1 MTDMSVSAASTAQ
14 AAAAYA
20 AGQVA
25 NAATDPAEAPAS
37 SNSDNQIV
45 AGQNSMPE
53 DIVEL
58 SDEALAAAFDLAY
71 TQWVMGWLYT
81 DDTVA
86 GTGTP
91 LTKIETEKVEGDPV
105 PGDIKVGDDYFRIID
120 RNPGN
125 PGDATA
131 YQTLQKQIW
140 GGDSFRPIFLELEAF
155 DKHKQWEREAF
166 RHDKALVDALYFGQ
180 SDSDAYKEALQAVYK
195 KYGRDEDGNQI
206 VDPVRQAI
214 IGLYGGSDDKAALN
228 GAIDIAL
235 GQRGIKRN
243 EIANIDIGHVALN
256 GKVQLTFKDG
266 RDPLDLDEDYVTL
279 FAINVLQDERA
290 ERKKTVET
298 ELNAHYGQLIKDLG
312 VNWIDIEGW
321 SVTKDGKF
329 HLFTSRRDD
338 GGEQL
343 IDHVIDDPALAAVA
357 TDYNQM
363 SLEDMRISH
372 ESFNARQMM
381 WARIS
386 GYEPPPD
393 GPPTYDDPPIDWSD
407 VQALQKANFEKQMAA
422 APAQPADNANGS
434 EASATNSDEPEE
446 TEAEKEAARARRK
459 LLLSMGIRA
468 ESNPDDNKPG
478 WMSSGEIA
486 RLNARYADAM
496 SARDRMLQRFTRKGE
511 LEGITDGITKE
522 APKEIAD
529 RASPLSQE
537 S

>member
-1 MTDMSVSAASTAQ
+1 MTDISVSAASTVQTAATYAASQ
-14 AAAAYA
+14 AAGGVAEPTVTSADSAAPT
-20 AGQVA
+20 
-25 NAATDPAEAPAS
+25 AATGS
-37 SNSDNQIV
+37 T
-45 AGQNSMPE
+45 MPE
-53 DIVEL
+53 DTVEL
-58 SDEALAAAFDLAY
+58 SDEALAAAYDLAY

-91 LTKIETEKVEGDPV
+91 LTKIETEKVEGEPG

-125 PGDATA
+125 PGDGTA
-131 YQTLQKQIW
+131 YQSLQKQIW
-140 GGDSFRPIFLELEAF
+140 GDGSFRPIFFELEAF
-155 DKHKQWEREAF
+155 DKHKLWEREAF
-166 RHDKALVDALYFGQ
+166 WHDTQLVEARYFGQ
-180 SDSDAYKEALQAVYK
+180 TDTDAYKDALQAVYK

-214 IGLYGGSDDKAALN
+214 IGLYGGSNDKAALD
-228 GAIDIAL
+228 GAINIAL
-235 GQRGIKRN
+235 GQRGIKRS
-243 EIANIDIGHVALN
+243 EIANIDVEHVALN

-266 RDPLDLDEDYVTL
+266 RGPVDLDEDYVIK

-290 ERKKTVET
+290 DRKKTLET
-298 ELNAHYGQLIKDLG
+298 EFNARYGQALKDLG
-312 VNWIDIEGW
+312 VDWIDIEGW
-321 SVTKDGKF
+321 SVTQDGKF
-329 HLFTSRRDD
+329 HLFTSTRDN

-343 IDHVIDDPALAAVA
+343 TDHVIDDPELAKVAVA
-357 TDYNQM
+357 YNQM

-372 ESFNARQMM
+372 ESFKASQMM

-422 APAQPADNANGS
+422 APQQQSADNTSGSDVTPENG
-434 EASATNSDEPEE
+434 EELQE
-446 TEAEKEAARARRK
+446 TEEEKEAARARRK

-468 ESNPDDNKPG
+468 ESDPDANKPG
-478 WMSSGEIA
+478 WMSSSEIA

-496 SARDRMLQRFTRKGE
+496 SARDRMLQRFARKGE
-511 LEGITDGITKE
+511 LEGTLDEPDSPMQRE
-522 APKEIAD
+522 A
-529 RASPLSQE
+529 
-537 S
+537 

>member
-1 MTDMSVSAASTAQ
+1 MTDISVSAANTAQTAPTYAASQAAGAAPTTERPVPVSSGNQ
-14 AAAAYA
+14 AAATVQA
-20 AGQVA
+20 
-25 NAATDPAEAPAS
+25 
-37 SNSDNQIV
+37 
-45 AGQNSMPE
+45 SMPQ
-53 DIVEL
+53 DTVDL
-58 SDEALAAAFDLAY
+58 SDAARTAAYDLAY

-86 GTGTP
+86 GAGTP
-91 LTKIETEKVEGDPV
+91 FTRSVMEQVEGE
-105 PGDIKVGDDYFRIID
+105 PGPDDIELGGKYFRITGV
-120 RNPGN
+120 NPGN
-125 PGDATA
+125 PGDASTYYA
-131 YQTLQKQIW
+131 LQKQIW
-140 GGDSFRPIFLELEAF
+140 GSDSFRPIFLELEAF
-155 DKHKQWEREAF
+155 HKHKLWENEAF
-166 RHDKALVDALYFGQ
+166 WHDTQLVEAQYFGQ
-180 SDSDAYKEALQAVYK
+180 TDTDAYKDALQAVYK

-206 VDPVRQAI
+206 IDPVRQAI
-214 IGLYGGSDDKAALN
+214 IDLYAGSDDKAALD

-235 GQRGIKRN
+235 DQRGLKRSD
-243 EIANIDIGHVALN
+243 IANIDIDHVALN

-298 ELNAHYGQLIKDLG
+298 EFNARYDQLIQDLG
-312 VNWIDIEGW
+312 VDWIDIEGW
-321 SVTKDGKF
+321 SVTNDGKF

-343 IDHVIDDPALAAVA
+343 IDHVIDDPALAAAA
-357 TDYNQM
+357 TAYNQM
-363 SLEDMRISH
+363 SLENMRISH
-372 ESFNARQMM
+372 ESFNARQLMS
-381 WARIS
+381 ARIS

-422 APAQPADNANGS
+422 APPQQSADDTSGSDTAPENG
-434 EASATNSDEPEE
+434 EEPEE
-446 TEAEKEAARARRK
+446 TEEEKEAARARRK

-468 ESNPDDNKPG
+468 ESDPDTNKPD

-511 LEGITDGITKE
+511 LEGVTDGAVKE
-522 APKEIAD
+522 Q
-529 RASPLSQE
+529 SGQE
-537 S
+537 A